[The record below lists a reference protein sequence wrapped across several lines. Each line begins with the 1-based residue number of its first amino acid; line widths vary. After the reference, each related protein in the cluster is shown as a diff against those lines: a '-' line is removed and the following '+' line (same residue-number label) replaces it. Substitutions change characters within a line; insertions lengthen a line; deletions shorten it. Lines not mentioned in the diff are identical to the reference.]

1 MSKAEKIVATG
12 LSEKSKIYTVK
23 NKEEELRKV
32 LDAAREEARQVE
44 DKARA
49 ESDQIESDSKK
60 KISEV
65 ENQAFESMAKEADSS
80 VKEILNSKEGRIT
93 DYSKSAGNNRDKAI
107 KAGLNFLVNE

>member
-1 MSKAEKIVATG
+1 MVKAEQVLPTG

-32 LDAAREEARQVE
+32 LDGAREEARQIE

-49 ESDQIESDSKK
+49 ESDQIESESKSR
-60 KISEV
+60 ISEV
-65 ENQAFESMAKEADSS
+65 ENQAFESIAKGAEGS
-80 VKEILNSKEGRIT
+80 VKEILSSKEARINA
-93 DYSKSAGNNRDKAI
+93 YNKSAGSNRKKAI